1 MRGNIRNTVNDRVPH
16 HGPHHGPLR
25 GHRCADPVC
34 STTIVVI
41 SGFASN
47 FRSFGRDP
55 FIPDPTSDTSA
66 MTGTPATDVQTR

>member
-1 MRGNIRNTVNDRVPH
+1 MRGNFRNTVNDRV
-16 HGPHHGPLR
+16 PHHGPLR

-66 MTGTPATDVQTR
+66 MTGIPATDVQTR